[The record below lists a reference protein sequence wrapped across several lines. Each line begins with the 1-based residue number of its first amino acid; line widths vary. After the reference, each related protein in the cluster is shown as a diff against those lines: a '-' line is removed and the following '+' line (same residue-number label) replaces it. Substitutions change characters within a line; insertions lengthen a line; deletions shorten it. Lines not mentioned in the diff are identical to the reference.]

1 MGEIKLGLSKG
12 DWVCHPRMPG
22 WGYGQVLEL
31 IGADKGRIFFLLAG
45 EKKLS
50 WEHAGLVR
58 VESDKASQTAL
69 SAQLVEFKFNIAID
83 LLASVST
90 DATATCVPSDSL
102 SSICDLCECSSESV
116 KRYTAQN
123 SKMCICDACKDKI
136 MLKNGDRES
145 IIESIAAAE
154 KRGRKETIKNKIQK
168 TGKKRK

>member
-1 MGEIKLGLSKG
+1 MGEIKLELSKG

-31 IGADKGRIFFLLAG
+31 MGADKGRVFFLLAG

-50 WEHAGLVR
+50 WEYAGLVR

-69 SAQLVEFKFNIAID
+69 SGQIAEFKLNIAID
-83 LLASVST
+83 LLASAAV
-90 DATATCVPSDSL
+90 DDTATCIPCDSL
-102 SSICDLCECSSESV
+102 SSICQLCECSSESV
-116 KRYTAQN
+116 KRYMTQK

-136 MLKNGDRES
+136 MLENGDRAS
-145 IIESIAAAE
+145 IIENIAAAE
-154 KRGRKETIKNKIQK
+154 ETSRKETIKNKIQK